1 MLHLLLST
9 ALAYESP
16 DQEVEF
22 SDEVDLYESVE
33 YDSGWVP
40 SGSPIAL
47 RFRVVSEG
55 ATSVDMEGDS
65 WLYWPPALTHGYTPE
80 AESGLF
86 LLDSEVGIAA
96 DFLVDTGGYYSESTI
111 FEDINVYDGME
122 WFDPWLFEDQEVN
135 LVEIASEGSRAELF
149 AVDFDV
155 LQVLTAYVAVDSRTD
170 ARASFQGERITTNEQ
185 VVETTVHEEVLEAP
199 SGDTLELEAVFTG
212 TYGAGL
218 DIVFIPVFGIC
229 GDFIG
234 CIDLAEFELP
244 VSLVD
249 NTFERDFEPVLI
261 EHPLPLAVS
270 DTTECDFGEVLVGQV
285 ATCEISLA
293 NWGALPLEGTAGILG
308 AGEFT
313 VFPGDIYANADLYD
327 GLTVTFE
334 PSVEGEQAASLILNT
349 SDPGN
354 EAMEIPL
361 RGVGFVEEEELPT
374 ISAEVG
380 TCGCTSTPTRGGV
393 LGLAAL
399 LGLVALRRRR

>member
-1 MLHLLLST
+1 MLF
-9 ALAYESP
+9 ALICSASAYDSP
-16 DQEVEF
+16 DQDVHFE
-22 SDEVDLYESVE
+22 DEVDLYEGVE

-55 ATSVDMEGDS
+55 AASVDMEGVS

-111 FEDINVYDGME
+111 FEDINVYDGLV
-122 WFDPWLFEDQEVN
+122 WFDPWLFEDQETN
-135 LVEIASEGSRAELF
+135 LVEIASEGARGELF
-149 AVDFDV
+149 NFDFDI

-170 ARASFQGERITTNEQ
+170 ARASFQGERITTNEL
-185 VVETTVHEEVLEAP
+185 VVDTTVHEEVFEAP
-199 SGDTLELEAVFTG
+199 AGDVLELESTFTG

-218 DIVFIPVFGIC
+218 DIVFIPVFGVC

-244 VSLVD
+244 IALVD
-249 NTFERDFEPVLI
+249 SEFEQDFEPVYL
-261 EHPLPLAVS
+261 EHDLPLAVV
-270 DTTECDFGEVLVGQV
+270 DTTECDFGEVLVGQI
-285 ATCEISLA
+285 ATCEVTLA
-293 NWGALPLEGTAGILG
+293 NWGQLPLEGTAGILG
-308 AGEFT
+308 AGEFE
-313 VFPGDIYANADLYD
+313 VFPGDVYANADLAD
-327 GLTVTFE
+327 GLTVTFS
-334 PSVEGEQAASLILNT
+334 PSVEGEQTASLILNT

-354 EAMEIPL
+354 EALEIPL
-361 RGVGFVEEEELPT
+361 IGTGYLEEEELPT

-380 TCGCTSTPTRGGV
+380 TCGCTSTPTRGS
-393 LGLAAL
+393 LAGLVAL
-399 LGLVALRRRR
+399 LGLVALRRRG